1 MLFRIVFTKNRTPGP
16 KGLGSEENMER
27 RAVLKIVA
35 LTALSQKLNALP
47 GAAMSHMQAS
57 PAAPTATAYTLQFF
71 SEEESQLLDQL
82 MEMIIP
88 ADGHSPG
95 AHEAGTNL
103 FADLMVATSNDAVKK
118 QWGDGIRLIR
128 EQATGTPLA
137 EVLHNAAANEENP
150 KTDLER
156 FFVLLKQM
164 TVNGYYTSATGI
176 HKEMEYVGNT
186 YVAAFPECTHPEHH
200 EG

>member
-1 MLFRIVFTKNRTPGP
+1 
-16 KGLGSEENMER
+16 MER

-47 GAAMSHMQAS
+47 GAAMSHMQKAS
-57 PAAPTATAYTLQFF
+57 PAATSTAYRLQFF
-71 SEEESQLLDQL
+71 SEEDSRLLDEL

-88 ADGHSPG
+88 ADEHSPG
-95 AHEAGTNL
+95 AHDAQTNL

-118 QWGDGIRLIR
+118 QWQDGIRLLR
-128 EQATGTPLA
+128 EQARGSSPVDALRT
-137 EVLHNAAANEENP
+137 AAANEEDP

-156 FFVLLKQM
+156 FFVLLKHM
-164 TVNGYYTSATGI
+164 TVNGFYTSATGI

-186 YVAAFPECTHPEHH
+186 YLVAFPECDHPEHQ

>member
-1 MLFRIVFTKNRTPGP
+1 
-16 KGLGSEENMER
+16 MER

-47 GAAMSHMQAS
+47 IAAMRSMEEAQ
-57 PAAPTATAYTLQFF
+57 AAPTATAYTLQFF
-71 SEEESQLLDQL
+71 SEEESSLLDQL

-88 ADGHSPG
+88 ADDHSPG

-103 FADLMVATSNDAVKK
+103 FADLMVAASDAAVKQ
-118 QWGDGIRLIR
+118 QWQNGIRLIR
-128 EQATGTPLA
+128 EQATASSLA
-137 EVLHNAAANEENP
+137 EALRTAAANEENP
-150 KTDLER
+150 NTDLER

-176 HKEMEYVGNT
+176 HKEMEYIGNT
-186 YVAAFPECTHPEHH
+186 YLVAFPECTHPEHQ
-200 EG
+200 E